1 MRSSLLALT
10 ALLGV
15 LLILSL
21 RGGAQTLQS
30 LPSASAA
37 STSPIVAEL
46 FTSQSCSS
54 CPPAERLFSELA
66 EREDLIIL
74 EWHVDY
80 WDKLVHGRAGSWKD
94 PYSHADHTARQR
106 QYNRALRGTGSVYT
120 PQAVINGASESVG
133 SRRGEVENLLQRAG
147 HATADIEVAEQ
158 GDRLKVEIGALGAP
172 LEQSAEI
179 FQITL
184 LPEQSTSVPRG
195 ENRGVRLYSRNVVL
209 AVAPVGSYTGN
220 AQSLVLN
227 HPDANHTCAILIQ
240 EKRGNR
246 LGPIL
251 GASYCA

>member
-1 MRSSLLALT
+1 MRSSLLALM

-21 RGGAQTLQS
+21 RGGAQTLQD
-30 LPSASAA
+30 LPIASAT

-66 EREDLIIL
+66 DREDLIIL

-94 PYSHADHTARQR
+94 PYSHADYTARQR
-106 QYNRALRGTGSVYT
+106 QYNRVLRRTGSVYT
-120 PQAVINGASESVG
+120 PQAVINGTSESVG
-133 SRRGEVENLLQRAG
+133 SRRGEVEALLQRAG
-147 HATADIEVAEQ
+147 HATANIQVAKH
-158 GDRLKVEIGALGAP
+158 GDQLKVDISALGTP
-172 LEQSAEI
+172 LERSAEI
-179 FQITL
+179 YQITL

-195 ENRGVRLYSRNVVL
+195 ENRGVRLYSRNVVV
-209 AVAPVGSYTGN
+209 AVEPVGSYTGD
-220 AQSLVLN
+220 AQSLILN
-227 HPDANHTCAILIQ
+227 RPNADHTCAILIQ